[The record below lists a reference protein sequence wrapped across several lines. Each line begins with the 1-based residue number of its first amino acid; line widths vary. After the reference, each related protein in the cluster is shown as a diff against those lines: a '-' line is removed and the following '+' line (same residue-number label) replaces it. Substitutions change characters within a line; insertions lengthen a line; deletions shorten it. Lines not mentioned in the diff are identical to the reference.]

1 MKANEIKIIIRK
13 HIIGGI
19 PMGRPY
25 VVDKHGVKSCDDNIV
40 LPSTRLDR
48 IADMVYS
55 TKFKDGSDGPVLC
68 GFVKDSV
75 FYTIGF
81 SYYLTGNDGINWN
94 TNSSEFYNLFNVF
107 KISEV
112 FSEIDLNSFKQPQ
125 MEEVVVGIQ
134 MMI

>member
-1 MKANEIKIIIRK
+1 MKIKEIKVIIRK
-13 HIIGGI
+13 HIVGI
-19 PMGRPY
+19 PIDIPY
-25 VVDKHGVKSCDDNIV
+25 VVDKLGVKSCDNIV

-48 IADMVYS
+48 ISKMLYS

-112 FSEIDLNSFKQPQ
+112 FSEIDLNSFKQLQ
-125 MEEVVVGIQ
+125 MEVAVGVQ